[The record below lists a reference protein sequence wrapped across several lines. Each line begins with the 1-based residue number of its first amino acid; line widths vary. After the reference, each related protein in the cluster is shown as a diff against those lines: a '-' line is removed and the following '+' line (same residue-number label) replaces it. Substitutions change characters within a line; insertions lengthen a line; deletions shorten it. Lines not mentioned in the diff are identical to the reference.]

1 MLHTES
7 KKQDILKIAF
17 DNALFYKEMCA
28 KDLLKHSEV
37 AEKTRCCWKTL
48 NQAKRLSRI
57 FH

>member
-7 KKQDILKIAF
+7 KNQDFLKIAF
-17 DNALFYKEMCA
+17 DNALLYREMCA
-28 KDLLKHSEV
+28 KNLLKHSEV
-37 AEKTRCCWKTL
+37 VKKTRCCWKSL